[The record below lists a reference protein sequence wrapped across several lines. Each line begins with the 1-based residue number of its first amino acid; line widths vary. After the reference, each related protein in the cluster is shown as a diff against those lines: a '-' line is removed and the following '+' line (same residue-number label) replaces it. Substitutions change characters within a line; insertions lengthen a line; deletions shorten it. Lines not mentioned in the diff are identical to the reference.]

1 MSLLDSLKKSDKE
14 GVLYG
19 EDVCHEVL
27 PQKFPFA
34 FVDEILELNMGDG
47 TAENPPS
54 LVGRMHVTGEQD
66 FFKGHFP
73 GNPVMPGVIQIE
85 SMAQAATL
93 LTMIAMEDKTVGK
106 RPAFMGV
113 ENCRFR
119 KAVIPPTDI
128 ILKVRLTDLRM
139 ARRGIFK
146 YAGQVFIGEELVTE
160 AEFSAAMV

>member
-1 MSLLDSLKKSDKE
+1 MKKSDIP
-14 GVLYG
+14 GVLY
-19 EDVCHEVL
+19 DAEVVHAIL

-34 FVDEILELNMGDG
+34 FVDEILEINEGD
-47 TAENPPS
+47 AENPPS

-93 LTMIAMEDKTVGK
+93 LTMIAMEDKTKDK

-113 ENCRFR
+113 EKCRFR
-119 KAVIPPTDI
+119 KPVIPPTDI
-128 ILKVRLTDLRM
+128 VLKVKLTDLRM

-146 YAGQVFIGEELVTE
+146 YAGEVYIGEELVAE